1 MREHSTIG
9 GPNIILNEY
18 YDTVV
23 EYPLDAQT
31 LYDEQVAC
39 GKKELLEEYTAVTP
53 RVWFLSEEQAQ
64 IDQLRPQINNVVDA
78 TIQRWIIDGGADTE
92 FEKFKQDLDGAG
104 LQTFL
109 QVYQT
114 AYDRYLENM
123 N

>member
-1 MREHSTIG
+1 MCIR
-9 GPNIILNEY
+9 
-18 YDTVV
+18 D
-23 EYPLDAQT
+23 
-31 LYDEQVAC
+31 
-39 GKKELLEEYTAVTP
+39 
-53 RVWFLSEEQAQ
+53 RAQ